1 MTSLFLLRF
10 QKQCSYDFYSDY
22 LFYYGF
28 NNDNNEN
35 FCYIHNN
42 ENFSCSLRK
51 LEDGKNVIYHTSM
64 VWISLTLLLFLV
76 GLYIIQG

>member
-42 ENFSCSLRK
+42 EHFSCSLRK
-51 LEDGKNVIYHTSM
+51 LEDGKM
-64 VWISLTLLLFLV
+64 
-76 GLYIIQG
+76 